1 MLAKKNLETSL
12 LPQSACRRWWE
23 YTIAINQK
31 LMAKTSLRFKILAWW
46 LLQNAVP
53 SSKPTQHSFTPH
65 GELGNATK
73 NFDSMFANCAESCC
87 CNSWLCSLALASTPW
102 ETICFILPSRKV
114 GLLSASHLPQMFTYF
129 FPTSPHGWHG
139 QSLSHMRVPCLAP
152 EPGNQHLPCWSSLTA
167 GSFETSSNIL

>member
-12 LPQSACRRWWE
+12 LPQSACWRWWE

-31 LMAKTSLRFKILAWW
+31 LIMAKTSLRFKILAWW

-102 ETICFILPSRKV
+102 ETKCFILPSRKV

-129 FPTSPHGWHG
+129 FPTSPHALAWTISKPHASSMSCSRAWKPTSPMLI
-139 QSLSHMRVPCLAP
+139 QSDCRKF
-152 EPGNQHLPCWSSLTA
+152 W
-167 GSFETSSNIL
+167 NIV